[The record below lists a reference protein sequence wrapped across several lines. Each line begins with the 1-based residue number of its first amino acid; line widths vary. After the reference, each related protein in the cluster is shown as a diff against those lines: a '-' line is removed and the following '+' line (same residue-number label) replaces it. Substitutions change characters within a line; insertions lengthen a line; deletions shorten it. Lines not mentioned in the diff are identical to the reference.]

1 MAMKSFIRLLCLA
14 GQFRWRFVSACLLS
28 SVAVALSLAPLLFIC
43 LAVESLSSDNTF
55 IFWISV
61 CVAASCLVLQPLCAG
76 LATGI
81 AHAAAFDTL
90 ATIRHALLRKFGCLP
105 LDFFSSRQTGALKR
119 LVNEDVEVL
128 ELFLSHQLP
137 DMVSALLAPLSALV
151 FLAVIDWR
159 LSVAACGIVPLAI
172 TANALMMRG
181 HSGKISQYFRLLG
194 TINAAA
200 VEYLQGIDALKTG
213 GRGLRSFRVFRNH
226 VCAFRDFA
234 VSWQKQ
240 WLGPWAFFS
249 VATGASLLFVVP
261 TGMWL
266 VLHVGVMP
274 TTMLLAVFIA
284 TGISAPLTKLVL
296 YGEVF
301 LRVSKAE
308 QAITRIL
315 EEPEL
320 TTENLHYI
328 SSISSFGFHLDAV
341 GFQTEGEVL
350 LRDISFEIPAN
361 QTTALV
367 GVSGAGKT
375 SLVRLLVRHIR
386 PTSGHISLAGRGLD
400 TFAPDELAL
409 CIGLINQD
417 VFLFNDTIAANIAVG
432 MRDASHEAILAAARA
447 ANALHF
453 IEQLPEGFDT
463 VIGENGVRLS
473 GGERQRLALARALL
487 RDAPILILD
496 EATSHVDP
504 VHEALIQQAVNQL
517 AGRKTIVVVSH
528 RLDSVSACDQIALL
542 SDGRLDAVGT
552 HEQLLGCSLLYSRLW
567 ALQCRNLS
575 WSLGCPPIDGERHLG
590 ISAGTMAAS

>member
-1 MAMKSFIRLLCLA
+1 MAIKSFIRLMRLT
-14 GQFRWRFVSACLLS
+14 GQFRWRFVVACLLS
-28 SVAVALSLAPLLFIC
+28 SISVALSLAPLLLIC
-43 LAVESLSSDNTF
+43 LSVEALSSGHVVS
-55 IFWISV
+55 FWISIW
-61 CVAASCLVLQPLCAG
+61 VAVSCLVLQPVCAG

-90 ATIRHALLRKFGCLP
+90 ATIRHALLRKFGCLT
-105 LDFFSSRQTGALKR
+105 LDFFSSRQTGSLKR
-119 LVNEDVEVL
+119 LVNEDVEAL

-137 DMVSALLAPLSALV
+137 DMVSALLAPLSGLV

-159 LSVAACGIVPLAI
+159 LSVAACGIVPLAV

-181 HSGKISQYFRLLG
+181 HSSKISQYFRLLG

-213 GRGLRSFRVFRNH
+213 GRGLQSFCVFRNH
-226 VCAFRDFA
+226 VCDFRDFA
-234 VSWQKQ
+234 ISWQKQ

-261 TGMWL
+261 IGSWL
-266 VLHVGVMP
+266 VLHAGVMP

-284 TGISAPLTKLVL
+284 TGISVPLTKLVL

-315 EEPEL
+315 KEPEL
-320 TTENLHYI
+320 TIGSPHHI
-328 SSISSFGFHLDAV
+328 SSIASFGFRLEAV
-341 GFQTEGEVL
+341 GFETAAEVL
-350 LRDISFEIPAN
+350 LRDISLEIPVN

-375 SLVRLLVRHIR
+375 SLVRLLVRHIK
-386 PTSGHISLAGRGLD
+386 PTSGHISLAGQGLD
-400 TFAPDELAL
+400 TFTPEELAL
-409 CIGLINQD
+409 CVGLINQD

-432 MRDASHEAILAAARA
+432 MRNTSHDAILAAARA

-463 VIGENGVRLS
+463 VIGENGVLLS

-517 AGRKTIVVVSH
+517 AGRKTILVVSH
-528 RLDSVSACDQIALL
+528 RLDSVSACDQIILL

-575 WSLGCPPIDGERHLG
+575 WSLGCQPIDGKRSLG
-590 ISAGTMAAS
+590 ISTGTMAAS

>member
-1 MAMKSFIRLLCLA
+1 MATKSFIRLLCLA